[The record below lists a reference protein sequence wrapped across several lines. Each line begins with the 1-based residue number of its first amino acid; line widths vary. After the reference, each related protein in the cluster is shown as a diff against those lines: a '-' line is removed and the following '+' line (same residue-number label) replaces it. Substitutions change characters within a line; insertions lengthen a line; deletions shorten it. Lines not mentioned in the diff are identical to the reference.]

1 MGLFSKTQTTSELPV
16 KETDVESSAT
26 SALPSKGPSIND
38 LSDDTREASN
48 MTEKAADG
56 ADDLTKA
63 KSNAVSEDY
72 ETVNH
77 VTGLKLAVIVTGLCL
92 SVLLVALDNTII
104 ATAIP
109 KITDQFHAL
118 EDIGWYGSSYLLTI
132 CAFQLIFGKIY
143 TFFPVKWVF
152 LIAITIFEIGS
163 AICGAAPNSTA
174 LIIGRAVAGIAT
186 SV

>member
-26 SALPSKGPSIND
+26 SAQPSKGPSIND

-48 MTEKAADG
+48 MTEKGADG
-56 ADDLTKA
+56 ADGLTKA

-92 SVLLVALDNTII
+92 SVLLVALVSLSAPTYKLTMRRSISNI
-104 ATAIP
+104 ARHVRTTPLLLPPFPRSLISSMRS
-109 KITDQFHAL
+109 KILAGT
-118 EDIGWYGSSYLLTI
+118 EVRI
-132 CAFQLIFGKIY
+132 CSL
-143 TFFPVKWVF
+143 
-152 LIAITIFEIGS
+152 
-163 AICGAAPNSTA
+163 
-174 LIIGRAVAGIAT
+174 
-186 SV
+186 SVPFS